1 MVKHSGGEVDVSS
14 GTGVSNTDGAMQPIV
29 KLRVSVNRAARD
41 TEGTAEI
48 LLRPYEAR
56 AIGLDLIG
64 AAHSSVVDAY
74 LRFEAKEH
82 GLDGDSMLLRLRQVT
97 DAALGPG

>member
-1 MVKHSGGEVDVSS
+1 MVRHSGGDVDVSS
-14 GTGVSNTDGAMQPIV
+14 GAGVSHRDGGIQPIV
-29 KLRVSVNRAARD
+29 RLRVTPKD
-41 TEGTAEI
+41 EETTKI

-64 AAHSSVVDAY
+64 AAHSSIADAY

-82 GLDGDSMLLRLRQVT
+82 GTDGDSAVLRLRQVT
-97 DAALGPG
+97 DAALGSD